1 MLRSNLARL
10 LQTSQIVNSSTRL
23 APSSHV
29 LGMPF
34 AESLVASLDLKRWYS
49 SADTEVEERE
59 INDPKILELAD
70 KIVAL
75 NLLEV
80 SDLTT
85 ILKKRLNISDSALA
99 GGGGGFPMMAMAGM
113 QAPAPAAAPADAAP
127 AAEEKTAFDIK
138 IESFDAASK
147 IKVIKEVRAATDL
160 GLKEAKELVE
170 GVPAVVKKSLKKEE
184 AEELKKKLEAAGAVI
199 TLA

>member
-1 MLRSNLARL
+1 MLRSNLAKL
-10 LQTSQIVNSSTRL
+10 LQTSQIVSSSTRL
-23 APSSHV
+23 APSSH
-29 LGMPF
+29 LCGMPL

-49 SADTEVEERE
+49 SADTEIEKRE

-85 ILKKRLNISDSALA
+85 VLQQRLNIPDSAL
-99 GGGGGFPMMAMAGM
+99 GGGGFPMMAMA
-113 QAPAPAAAPADAAP
+113 AAAAPGGAAAPAADAAP
-127 AAEEKTAFDIK
+127 AVEEKTAFDIK

>member
-1 MLRSNLARL
+1 MLRSNLAKL
-10 LQTSQIVNSSTRL
+10 LQTSQMLNSSTRL
-23 APSSHV
+23 APSSH
-29 LGMPF
+29 LCGMPSF

-49 SADTEVEERE
+49 SADTEVEKRE

-70 KIVAL
+70 KIVSL

-85 ILKKRLNISDSALA
+85 VLQQRLNIPDSAL
-99 GGGGGFPMMAMAGM
+99 GGGGFPMMAMAAAAQGG
-113 QAPAPAAAPADAAP
+113 AAAPAADAAP
-127 AAEEKTAFDIK
+127 AVEEKTAFDIK